1 MDLYISTNLFPDL
14 LCDMVLWKAFH
25 NHIPMA
31 GLIGNANEGSL
42 RSSEVRWLRRGE
54 LWDDLFS
61 LIEQTAAQV
70 GWEIFE
76 MQDLCLEPIQFTTY
90 MPGCY
95 YGWHRDWSEQKERR
109 LSFSVQLDDP
119 NDYTGGDL
127 EFQEVP
133 MKDNQRLKGTFF
145 LFKSEVLHQVTPVTK
160 GNRHSLV
167 GWFK

>member
-1 MDLYISTNLFPDL
+1 
-14 LCDMVLWKAFH
+14 
-25 NHIPMA
+25 
-31 GLIGNANEGSL
+31 
-42 RSSEVRWLRRGE
+42 
-54 LWDDLFS
+54 
-61 LIEQTAAQV
+61 
-70 GWEIFE
+70 

-90 MPGCY
+90 MPECY
-95 YGWHRDWSEQKERR
+95 YGWHRDWSEQNERR

-119 NDYTGGDL
+119 QDYTGGDL

-160 GNRHSLV
+160 GKRHSLV

>member
-1 MDLYISTNLFPDL
+1 
-14 LCDMVLWKAFH
+14 
-25 NHIPMA
+25 MA

-54 LWDDLFS
+54 LWDDLFN

-90 MPGCY
+90 MPECY
-95 YGWHRDWSEQKERR
+95 YDWHRDWSEQNERR
-109 LSFSVQLDDP
+109 LSFTVQLDDP

-133 MKDNQRLKGTFF
+133 MKDNQSHKGTFF
-145 LFKSEVLHQVTPVTK
+145 
-160 GNRHSLV
+160 
-167 GWFK
+167 

>member
-14 LCDMVLWKAFH
+14 LCDTLLWKAYH
-25 NHIPMA
+25 NHLPMA
-31 GLIGNANEGSL
+31 GLIGEANEGSL

-76 MQDLCLEPIQFTTY
+76 MQDLDLEPIQFTTY

-109 LSFSVQLDDP
+109 LSFTIQLDSSDE
-119 NDYTGGDL
+119 YTGGDL

-133 MKDNQRLKGTFF
+133 IKDNQRLKGTFF
-145 LFKSEVLHQVTPVTK
+145 LFKSELLHQVTPVTK